1 MRVISVIGGKNSG
14 KTTTIENLVKELTK
28 RGINVAVIKHISQ
41 PFFTI
46 DAPGKDTWKFAQA
59 GAKTIISVAKN
70 EIAKIEKV
78 SIEKLTLSN
87 LLKKCK
93 KNELVIIEG
102 LRKLVGSDDSIPK
115 IIIAKTE
122 KEANDAKKL
131 YKPIIA
137 FSGPIKLEKE
147 TIPYADGLINSKQLA
162 DIVISWIE
170 KTKS

>member
-41 PFFTI
+41 PDFTI
-46 DAPGKDTWKFAQA
+46 DTPGKDTWKFAQA
-59 GAKTIISVAKN
+59 GAKKIISIAKN

-78 SIEKLTLSN
+78 PIEKLTLSK

-93 KNELVIIEG
+93 ENELVIIEG
-102 LRKLVGSDDSIPK
+102 LRKLVGSKDSIPK

-122 KEANDAKKL
+122 KEAKDAKKL

-137 FSGPIKLEKE
+137 FSGPYKLEKE
-147 TIPYADGLINSKQLA
+147 RIPYADGLINSKQLA
-162 DIVISWIE
+162 DIVISWIK